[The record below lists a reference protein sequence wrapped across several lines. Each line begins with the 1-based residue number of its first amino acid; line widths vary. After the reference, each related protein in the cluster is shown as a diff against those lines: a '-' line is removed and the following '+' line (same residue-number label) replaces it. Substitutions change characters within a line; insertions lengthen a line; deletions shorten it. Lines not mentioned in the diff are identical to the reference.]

1 MAPGHLPPR
10 TIPIRVTGD
19 YAVLK
24 FFTVFHF
31 IFVTIRYFIDI
42 RMNFFKTYDRFSFRI
57 ISEIFEFLSKV

>member
-1 MAPGHLPPR
+1 MTPEHLPPR

-31 IFVTIRYFIDI
+31 IFVTIRYFINI
-42 RMNFFKTYDRFSFRI
+42 KMHFFKTYGRFSFRI